1 MSDRPKREAVANR
14 DGTDTLLQLQKRR
27 TSAEVQRE
35 KAELAMAKAAAK
47 AQKANIAAQKKKCVA
62 AFEDELRRE
71 DKQEEKTM
79 TRPDLSTQQVC
90 ALFNVIYQ

>member
-1 MSDRPKREAVANR
+1 MERILSSNCKSVVLLLKSNERKPNLQWQK
-14 DGTDTLLQLQKRR
+14 LLQKPRKPIM
-27 TSAEVQRE
+27 SP
-35 KAELAMAKAAAK
+35 
-47 AQKANIAAQKKKCVA
+47 KKKKRVA

-90 ALFNVIYQ
+90 APFNVIYQ